1 MNKKFVALAVSS
13 LIAGIASAQTANVVL
28 YGRVDVVIENV
39 RTSFANGT
47 STSVNRVT
55 DGATGGL
62 SGSRWGLRGS
72 ESLGGG
78 LNAVFQLEG
87 GTNADVGT
95 LGQGGLLF
103 GRQAYVGLNGGF
115 GSVTLGR
122 QYAPIFYVA
131 DSLDSPAHDLS
142 AQSVVGTFLRY
153 SRVNNSVVYST
164 PNMGGVSAS
173 LMYGFGET
181 QFGNSAGR
189 HVGANLQYANGPLY
203 AGLGYHQDN
212 LAANAVVTAP
222 PAAPIVVAKAGD
234 RNGRSINL
242 GLGYDFGVVRP
253 SLMYQ
258 EHVDL
263 FGTKRQAYVLTAD
276 IKAGGVTIEP
286 QYGEEKN
293 KRFGGKQKRLNLTA
307 SYDLSKRTTTYASL
321 YNQRHSG
328 AYVAE
333 TGVTKLNVF
342 LVGFRNKF

>member
-39 RTSFANGT
+39 RITNPAGVTT
-47 STSVNRVT
+47 STNRVT

-153 SRVNNSVVYST
+153 SRINNSVIYST

-173 LMYGFGET
+173 LLYGFGEST
-181 QFGNSAGR
+181 AGNSAGR
-189 HVGANLQYANGPLY
+189 NVGANLQYANGPLY

-212 LAANAVVTAP
+212 GATGA
-222 PAAPIVVAKAGD
+222 
-234 RNGRSINL
+234 RNGRSVNL

-253 SLMYQ
+253 SLAYQ
-258 EHVDL
+258 EHVNAA
-263 FGTKRQAYVLTAD
+263 GTKFQSYVLTAD

-293 KRFGGKQKRLNLTA
+293 KTSGGKAKRLNLTA

-321 YNQRHSG
+321 YNQKHSG
-328 AYVAE
+328 TYITD
-333 TGVTKLNVF
+333 TGIRKLNVF

>member
-1 MNKKFVALAVSS
+1 MNKKLVALAVSS
-13 LIAGIASAQTANVVL
+13 LIAGTVSAQTANVVL
-28 YGRVDVVIENV
+28 YGRVDMVIENV
-39 RTSFANGT
+39 RVTDGKGVTT
-47 STSVNRVT
+47 STNRVT

-87 GTNADVGT
+87 GTNADVGS

-142 AQSVVGTFLRY
+142 AQSVVGTFLRF
-153 SRVNNSVVYST
+153 SRINNSVIYST
-164 PNMGGVSAS
+164 PNMGGASAS
-173 LMYGFGET
+173 LLYGFGENAA
-181 QFGNSAGR
+181 GNSANR
-189 HVGANLQYANGPLY
+189 QVGANLQYANGPLY
-203 AGLGYHQDN
+203 AGLGYHQ
-212 LAANAVVTAP
+212 ANGATG
-222 PAAPIVVAKAGD
+222 KRD
-234 RNGRSINL
+234 GRSVNI

-253 SLMYQ
+253 SLAYQ
-258 EHVDL
+258 EHVNAA
-263 FGTKRQAYVLTAD
+263 GTKFQSYVLTAD

-293 KRFGGKQKRLNLTA
+293 KTTGGKQKRLNLPA

-321 YNQRHSG
+321 YNQKHSG
-328 AYVAE
+328 SYITD
-333 TGVTKLNVF
+333 TGVSKLNVF